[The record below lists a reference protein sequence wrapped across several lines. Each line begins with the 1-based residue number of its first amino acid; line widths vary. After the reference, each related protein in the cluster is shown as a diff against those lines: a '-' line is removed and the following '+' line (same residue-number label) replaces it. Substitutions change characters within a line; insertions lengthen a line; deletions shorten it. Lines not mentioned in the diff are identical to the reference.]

1 MTGLVSGLEMLSLQ
15 LTLNDGEIRSLDIQ
29 A

>member
-1 MTGLVSGLEMLSLQ
+1 MTGLVSGLEMLYLQ